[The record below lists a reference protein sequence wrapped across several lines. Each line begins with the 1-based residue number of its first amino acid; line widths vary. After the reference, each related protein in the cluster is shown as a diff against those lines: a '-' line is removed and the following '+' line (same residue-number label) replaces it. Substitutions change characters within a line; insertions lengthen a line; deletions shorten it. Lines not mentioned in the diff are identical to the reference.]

1 MMRLL
6 LFDID
11 GTLIR
16 TSKVGRQVM
25 KMALEEVIGSAG
37 QIESYPFAGKTDRGI
52 IFDLLTE
59 IGLSD
64 RQINQYLPD
73 VYSRMAKLGKTLFYQ
88 DGLFP
93 CAGILEL
100 ISQLSQRTDTM
111 LGLQTGNIQPT
122 AHIKLDAAGLV
133 ASSFLFGAYGSDS
146 AKREELIP
154 FALERATE
162 VSGRKPQLADV
173 IVIGDTPSDIECAKA
188 NGVKSIAVATGTYSS
203 TTLAQYDPDILL
215 DDLSDTF
222 KAIDLM
228 VK

>member
-1 MMRLL
+1 MRLL

>member
-1 MMRLL
+1 
-6 LFDID
+6 
-11 GTLIR
+11 
-16 TSKVGRQVM
+16 M

-122 AHIKLDAAGLV
+122 AHIKLDTAGLV

>member
-1 MMRLL
+1 MRLL

-16 TSKVGRQVM
+16 TSMVGRQVM

-59 IGLSD
+59 IGLSEK
-64 RQINQYLPD
+64 QIYKFLPD
-73 VYSRMAKLGKTLFYQ
+73 VYSQMAKLGRTMFYQ
-88 DGLFP
+88 DGLLP
-93 CAGILEL
+93 CAGIMEL
-100 ISQLSQRTDTM
+100 ISQISQRTDTM

-122 AHIKLDAAGLV
+122 AHIKLDAAGLD
-133 ASSFLFGAYGSDS
+133 ATSFLIGAYGSDS

-154 FALERATE
+154 FALERAIE
-162 VSGRKPQLADV
+162 VSGKEPQLGDV

-203 TTLAQYDPDILL
+203 ANLAQYDPDFLL

-222 KAIDLM
+222 AVIDLM
-228 VK
+228 LE